1 MYCGLAEDERAKH
14 EFFMR
19 IALEEAQKAGQK
31 GEIPVGA
38 VVVQAGAIVGRGHNL
53 RETTHDPAAHAEIIA
68 LREAGTKIGS
78 WRLPGA
84 VLYVT
89 LEPCPMCAGAIVQ
102 ARLERVVYGADDA
115 KAGSAGTLLNLLQFP
130 GLNHSVKITGGILA
144 EEAGNMLQE
153 FFQERRKK

>member
-1 MYCGLAEDERAKH
+1 MYRGLAEDERAKH

-38 VVVQAGAIVGRGHNL
+38 VVVHAGIIIGRGHNL

-68 LREAGTKIGS
+68 LREAGAKIGS

-130 GLNHSVKITGGILA
+130 GFNHSVKITGGILA
-144 EEAGNMLQE
+144 EEAGKMLQE